1 MIDNRFH
8 GAVDRATSTNAF
20 EYAARAGYV
29 TSGVLHLLLAYIVV
43 RLAIGGGGGASQ
55 NADQSGA
62 LATLA
67 SSGGG
72 AFTLWLAAIGLFG
85 LAAWRL
91 AETVV
96 GSHPNE
102 PTDSDKGTK
111 KQLKRVKSLSLA
123 IVYCGLAVSAIR
135 FATGSGQSSGQQN
148 AGMSAQLMQSTW
160 GKALLIIVGLVVI
173 GVGGYHVYKG
183 ASEKFLKD
191 LKVSGGSV
199 ITPMGKVGYIAK
211 GAVLAG
217 AGLLVIVATLNA
229 DPAKASGIDAAV
241 KTLGQAPFGKF
252 LLIAAALGIAAYG
265 AYCFVMARFAR
276 M

>member
-1 MIDNRFH
+1 MVDNRVH
-8 GAVDRATSTNAF
+8 GAVDRATNTTAF
-20 EYAARAGYV
+20 EYAARAGYA
-29 TSGVLHLLLAYIVV
+29 TSGVLHLLLGYIIV
-43 RLAIGGGGGASQ
+43 RLAFGGGGASQ

-72 AFTLWLAAIGLFG
+72 AVSLWLAAIGLFG

-102 PTDSDKGTK
+102 PTDEDKGAK
-111 KQLKRVKSLSLA
+111 KQFKRVKSLALA

-135 FATGSGQSSGQQN
+135 FATGSGQNSGQQN
-148 AGMSAQLMQSTW
+148 SGMSAQLMQSTW
-160 GKALLIIVGLVVI
+160 GKAVLILVGLVVI

-199 ITPMGKVGYIAK
+199 ITPLGKVGYIAK
-211 GAVLAG
+211 GVVLAG
-217 AGLLVIVATLNA
+217 AGLLVIFATLTA

-241 KTLGQAPFGKF
+241 KTLGQAPFGQF
-252 LLIAAALGIAAYG
+252 LLVAAAVGFAAYG
-265 AYCFVMARFAR
+265 AFCFAMARYAR
-276 M
+276 L

>member
-1 MIDNRFH
+1 MVDNRVH
-8 GAVDRATSTNAF
+8 GAVDKATSSNAF

-29 TSGVLHLLLAYIVV
+29 TSGVMHLLLGYIVV
-43 RLAIGGGGGASQ
+43 RLALGGGGGASQ

-62 LATLA
+62 LATLG
-67 SSGGG
+67 STGGG
-72 AFTLWLAAIGLFG
+72 AFALWAAAVGLIG

-102 PTDSDKGTK
+102 PTDDDKGAK
-111 KQLKRVKSLSLA
+111 KQIQRVKSLALA
-123 IVYCGLAVSAIR
+123 IVYCGLALSAIR
-135 FATGSGQSSGQQN
+135 FAMGDGQSSGQQN
-148 AGMSAQLMQSTW
+148 AGMSAQLMQSGW

-199 ITPMGKVGYIAK
+199 ITPLGKVGYIAK
-211 GAVLAG
+211 GGVLAG
-217 AGLLVIVATLNA
+217 AGLLVIIATLSS

-241 KTLGQAPFGKF
+241 KTLGEAPYGKI
-252 LLIAAALGIAAYG
+252 LLVIAALGFAAYG
-265 AYCFVMARFAR
+265 AYCFAMARFAR

>member
-1 MIDNRFH
+1 MVDNRVH
-8 GAVDRATSTNAF
+8 GAVDRATNTTAF
-20 EYAARAGYV
+20 EYAARAGYA
-29 TSGVLHLLLAYIVV
+29 TSGVLHLLLGYIVV
-43 RLAIGGGGGASQ
+43 RLAFGGGGGASQ

-72 AFTLWLAAIGLFG
+72 AVSLWLAAIGLFG

-102 PTDSDKGTK
+102 PTDDDKGAK
-111 KQLKRVKSLSLA
+111 KQFKRVKSLALA
-123 IVYCGLAVSAIR
+123 IIYCGLAISAIR
-135 FATGSGQSSGQQN
+135 FATGSGQNSGQQN
-148 AGMSAQLMQSTW
+148 SGMSAQLMQSTW
-160 GKALLIIVGLVVI
+160 GKALLIIIGLVVI

-199 ITPMGKVGYIAK
+199 ITPLGKVGYIAK
-211 GAVLAG
+211 GVVLAG
-217 AGLLVIVATLNA
+217 AGLLVIFATLTA

-241 KTLGQAPFGKF
+241 KTLGQAPFGQV
-252 LLIAAALGIAAYG
+252 LLVAAAVGFAAYG
-265 AYCFVMARFAR
+265 AYCFAMARYAR
-276 M
+276 L

>member
-1 MIDNRFH
+1 MADNRVH
-8 GAVDRATSTNAF
+8 GAVDRATSTTTF
-20 EYAARAGYV
+20 ENAARTGYAI
-29 TSGVLHLLLAYIVV
+29 SGVLHLLMGYIVV
-43 RLAIGGGGGASQ
+43 RLAFGGGG

-67 SSGGG
+67 ASGGG
-72 AFTLWLAAIGLFG
+72 AVTLWLAAVGLFG
-85 LAAWRL
+85 LAAWRI

-102 PTDSDKGTK
+102 PSDNDKGAK
-111 KQLKRVKSLSLA
+111 KQLKRVKSASLA
-123 IVYCGLAVSAIR
+123 VVYIGLALSAIR

-148 AGMSAQLMQSTW
+148 AGTSAQLMQSGW
-160 GKALLIIVGLVVI
+160 GKAVLIIVGLVVI

-183 ASEKFLKD
+183 ATQKFLD
-191 LKVSGGSV
+191 DIKVSGGSV
-199 ITPMGKVGYIAK
+199 ITPLGTVGYIAK
-211 GAVLAG
+211 GLVFAG
-217 AGLLVIVATLNA
+217 AGVLVIVATLNA

-252 LLIAAALGIAAYG
+252 LLLAAALGFAAYG
-265 AYCFVMARFAR
+265 AYCFVLARFAR

>member
-1 MIDNRFH
+1 MVDNRVH
-8 GAVDRATSTNAF
+8 GAVDRATNTTAF
-20 EYAARAGYV
+20 EYAARAGYA
-29 TSGVLHLLLAYIVV
+29 TSGVLHLLLGYIIV
-43 RLAIGGGGGASQ
+43 RLAFGGGGASQ

-72 AFTLWLAAIGLFG
+72 AVSLWLAAIGLFG

-102 PTDSDKGTK
+102 PTDDDKGAK
-111 KQLKRVKSLSLA
+111 KQFKRAKSLALA

-135 FATGSGQSSGQQN
+135 FATGSGQNSGQQN
-148 AGMSAQLMQSTW
+148 SGMSAQLMQSAW
-160 GKALLIIVGLVVI
+160 GKAVLIIVGLVVI

-183 ASEKFLKD
+183 ASEKFLDD

-199 ITPMGKVGYIAK
+199 ITPLGKVGYIAK
-211 GAVLAG
+211 GVVLAG
-217 AGLLVIVATLNA
+217 AGLLVIFATLTA

-241 KTLGQAPFGKF
+241 KTLGEAPFGQF
-252 LLIAAALGIAAYG
+252 LLVAAAVGFAAYG
-265 AYCFVMARFAR
+265 AFCFAMARYAR
-276 M
+276 L

>member
-1 MIDNRFH
+1 MVDNRVH
-8 GAVDRATSTNAF
+8 GALDRAINTTAF
-20 EYAARAGYV
+20 EYAARAGYA
-29 TSGVLHLLLAYIVV
+29 TSGVLHLLLGYIIV
-43 RLAIGGGGGASQ
+43 RLAFGGGGASQ

-72 AFTLWLAAIGLFG
+72 AVSLWLAAIGLFG

-102 PTDSDKGTK
+102 PTDDDKGAK
-111 KQLKRVKSLSLA
+111 KQFKRAKSLALA

-135 FATGSGQSSGQQN
+135 FATGSGQNSGQQN
-148 AGMSAQLMQSTW
+148 SGMSAQLMQSTS

-183 ASEKFLKD
+183 ASEKFLDD

-199 ITPMGKVGYIAK
+199 ITPLGKVGYIAK
-211 GAVLAG
+211 GVVLAG
-217 AGLLVIVATLNA
+217 AGLLVIFATVTA

-241 KTLGQAPFGKF
+241 KTLGGAPFGQF
-252 LLIAAALGIAAYG
+252 LLVAAAVGFAAYG
-265 AYCFVMARFAR
+265 AFCFAMARYAR
-276 M
+276 L